1 MPTTALSHLRRLL
14 LVFAGICAS
23 AGALRAESL
32 WQAETLADGTLY
44 SDQVARKKG
53 DLITIVVKETT
64 SVSETH
70 KTETKRENSLDASV
84 SLVPGSNQLPASAG
98 SSSIGKLPAIKAGSE
113 KDFKGEGKYEAEGEV
128 KAVITGRVLDVL
140 DNGNLLVEGRRSV
153 KVNSDTKTI
162 LITGIIRTA
171 DIKSDN
177 TVVSEKLHDFQ
188 VAIEG
193 EGPLTR
199 SQQEGWLGRLI
210 DILWPL

>member
-1 MPTTALSHLRRLL
+1 MPITTYCRILFVCAA
-14 LVFAGICAS
+14 VFATSGT
-23 AGALRAESL
+23 LRAESL

-70 KTETKRENSLDASV
+70 KTETKRANSLDASV
-84 SLVPGSNQLPASAG
+84 SLVPGTNELPAAVG
-98 SSSIGKLPAIKAGSE
+98 SPSSGKLPALKAASD
-113 KDFKGEGKYEAEGEV
+113 KDFKGEGKYEAAGEV

-171 DIKSDN
+171 DIQSDN

-188 VAIEG
+188 VSIEG
-193 EGPLTR
+193 DGPLTR
-199 SQQEGWLGRLI
+199 SQQEGWLARLI